1 MLVIKIR
8 QIKKLMKKE
17 RKSMN
22 EPPRKE
28 YVIRLLYTLLG
39 RQQGVEYDKVFYTD
53 KDGVEH
59 EVKKEEPYH

>member
-1 MLVIKIR
+1 
-8 QIKKLMKKE
+8 
-17 RKSMN
+17 MN
-22 EPPRKE
+22 EPPRPE

>member
-1 MLVIKIR
+1 MRDV
-8 QIKKLMKKE
+8 KKHEKGE
-17 RKSMN
+17 KSMN
-22 EPPRKE
+22 EPPRPE
-28 YVIRLLYTLLG
+28 YVARLLYTLLG

>member
-1 MLVIKIR
+1 
-8 QIKKLMKKE
+8 MKKE

-22 EPPRKE
+22 EPPRPE
-28 YVIRLLYTLLG
+28 YVARLLYTLLG

>member
-22 EPPRKE
+22 ETPRPE
-28 YVIRLLYTLLG
+28 YVARLLYTLLG